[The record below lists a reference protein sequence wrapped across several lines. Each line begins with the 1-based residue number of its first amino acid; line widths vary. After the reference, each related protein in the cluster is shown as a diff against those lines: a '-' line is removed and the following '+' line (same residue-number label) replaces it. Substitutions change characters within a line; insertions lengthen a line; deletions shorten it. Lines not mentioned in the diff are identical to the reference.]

1 MTITWQGFVAAI
13 TPSLQALIFSALT
26 ALGMTAGI
34 TYLKPEKAAVAS
46 PAAPQSC
53 VAAAP
58 ARTPQT
64 DQTKLQLV
72 GIQNTLDQIAE
83 VAREI
88 NGKECVARPQRAA
101 AKVK

>member
-1 MTITWQGFVAAI
+1 MTWDTIWK
-13 TPSLQALIFSALT
+13 ALIPSVQSAIY
-26 ALGMTAGI
+26 ALLAMVIGAGG
-34 TYLKPEKAAVAS
+34 TYAVNREKPAVA
-46 PAAPQSC
+46 PP
-53 VAAAP
+53 VAQQTQP
-58 ARTPQT
+58 VRTPQA